1 MQDVLA
7 RGWDDRESVE
17 RPVRFL
23 NKVGYRPYVTSVCAV
38 EGCGLL
44 ADGQARTQLTTR
56 GYAATVCTFQ
66 VLPVAGSP
74 H

>member
-1 MQDVLA
+1 MYWLADGIVEIVLNI
-7 RGWDDRESVE
+7 SSI
-17 RPVRFL
+17 L

>member
-7 RGWDDRESVE
+7 RGWDGRESVE

-44 ADGQARTQLTTR
+44 ADGQARTQ
-56 GYAATVCTFQ
+56 
-66 VLPVAGSP
+66 
-74 H
+74 